1 MVKVEGTLAELRELF
16 VQGAKEQARREA
28 KKAGKKVVESGVRKA
43 TRKLSDW
50 QKYIKNKKNHIKYKS
65 GKNKGRLNLSAMSK
79 KFKAAKRRK

>member
-1 MVKVEGTLAELRELF
+1 MKVEGTLAELRELF

-28 KKAGKKVVESGVRKA
+28 KKAGKEVVKSGVAKA

-65 GKNKGRLNLSAMSK
+65 GSRKGRLNLTAMSK
-79 KFKAAKRRK
+79 KFKASKRRK

>member
-28 KKAGKKVVESGVRKA
+28 KKAGKEVVKSGVRKA

-65 GKNKGRLNLSAMSK
+65 GSRKGRLNLSAMSK
-79 KFKAAKRRK
+79 KFKASKRRK